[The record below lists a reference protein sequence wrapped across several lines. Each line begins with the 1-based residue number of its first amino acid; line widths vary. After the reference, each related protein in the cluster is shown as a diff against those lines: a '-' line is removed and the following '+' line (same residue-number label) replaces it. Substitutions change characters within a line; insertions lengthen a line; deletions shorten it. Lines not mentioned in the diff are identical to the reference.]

1 MTWLRN
7 WPRPRRLPWLL
18 LISALIVAAD
28 RLTKTSVVRHIPIG
42 GAVPVAAHFLSITH
56 LANYGGNFGVFAAAA
71 QRSSAVQWEL
81 IALNALAMLVILAVI
96 VRFGDRFSRTSV
108 GLALAFGGGLDCLH
122 DRIAFGAV
130 VDFIEVHVFSYQ
142 WPDFNL
148 GDIAIVTGA
157 FLIALD
163 YLMSNARIVQ
173 PQTPEAAQ

>member
-1 MTWLRN
+1 MSWLSN

-18 LISALIVAAD
+18 LISALVITAD
-28 RLTKTSVVRHIPIG
+28 RLTKNWIAAHIPLG
-42 GAVPVAAHFLSITH
+42 GAFPVVAHFLRITR
-56 LANYGGNFGVFAAAA
+56 LANYGGNFGIFADAA
-71 QRSSAVQWEL
+71 QRSSLVRWEL
-81 IALNALAMLVILAVI
+81 IALNALAMLAILAAM

-108 GLALAFGGGLDCLH
+108 GLALALGGGLGCLH

-130 VDFIEVHVFSYQ
+130 VDFIEVHIFSYH

-157 FLIALD
+157 FLIAFD

-173 PQTPEAAQ
+173 PQSPEVAP